1 MIKFFRKIR
10 QNLLS
15 EGKTGKYL
23 KYAIGEIVLVVI
35 GILIALQANN
45 WNEQRK
51 LDNRIEKFFPKL
63 KHQLEG
69 NISIVI
75 EDLETIEYFYERSQ
89 SIANNNIGNKDK
101 IDLNKIDSLI
111 LFTGTD
117 FHLNLNMITVNEAQ
131 LNENLANIKSDT
143 LRESIYL
150 LIKTNE
156 LIIEREQIVNEDVTA
171 NLKPFLNK
179 HYNLKNLFN
188 SLGYSGFEHSNIDSD
203 DIIKIMHNQEFENLI
218 VTRVLYLEDL
228 AILYY
233 DLKQELETVYQL
245 LEKEMQEL

>member
-1 MIKFFRKIR
+1 MIKFFRRIR

-63 KHQLEG
+63 KHQLED
-69 NISIVI
+69 NISIVS
-75 EDLETIEYFYERSQ
+75 EDLETIGYFFERSQ
-89 SIANNNIGNKDK
+89 SIANNNIGNKGK

-117 FHLNLNMITVNEAQ
+117 FHLNLNMITINEAQ
-131 LNENLANIKSDT
+131 INENLANIKSDS

-150 LIKTNE
+150 LIKTNQ
-156 LIIEREQIVNEDVTA
+156 LIIEREQIVNDDVSA

-179 HYNLKNLFN
+179 HYNLKNLFS
-188 SLGYSGFEHSNIDSD
+188 SLGYSGLEQSNIDSD
-203 DIIKIMHNQEFENLI
+203 DITKIMHNQEFENLI

-233 DLKQELETVYQL
+233 DLKQELETVYRL
-245 LEKEMQEL
+245 LEKEMQKL